1 MTSFYSFWVD
11 TIYMHKKASVFLA
24 NRIQQHMPHKQEVER
39 RIQTWV
45 YLAPKPVSFHL
56 TLIISENPV
65 RRPVTLES
73 TVVSPNWTS
82 LDIHGMGAK
91 WTFASL
97 LIDNKEIG
105 LVLLCKGHES
115 RFLHYL
121 PASVRETWWLDWF
134 LVAKN
139 KIQPRKPRLSGRLLL
154 DQRRQPGG
162 VEARWPWVQIPVL
175 GKLFNLSDL
184 QFPHMVIGD
193 SRCYYSYSRASTLC
207 WFMSNLA

>member
-115 RFLHYL
+115 RLLHYL
-121 PASVRETWWLDWF
+121 PTSVRETWWLD
-134 LVAKN
+134 
-139 KIQPRKPRLSGRLLL
+139 
-154 DQRRQPGG
+154 
-162 VEARWPWVQIPVL
+162 
-175 GKLFNLSDL
+175 
-184 QFPHMVIGD
+184 
-193 SRCYYSYSRASTLC
+193 
-207 WFMSNLA
+207 